1 MSQIIDNGLEKY
13 KMRIFN
19 HIIKLLWEDK
29 IEEIDKLPDKILG
42 EDIKDENERAILKN
56 FIRIVMGLDPI
67 NNLHEDESLKELAK
81 KATLL
86 NEISDPIITVIT
98 DACKNCSELSITEDG
113 IERCNVRDK
122 HMQCNENNNCSGCG
136 DCMSNCNLGAI
147 SDKIEF
153 VPIINM
159 LKDKTVPVYAI
170 VAPAYIG
177 QFGKDATP
185 GKIRAAFKSMG
196 FTDMI
201 EVALAADILSAKESY
216 EYHHH
221 MKTSEGK
228 YFITSCCCPVWV
240 SMIQKNYTQ
249 IVENVSPSVSP
260 MIACGRAIKV
270 IDSNAKVVFIGP
282 CTAKK
287 KEITLDD
294 VKGAVDFV
302 LTFKEVEEIF
312 NALEIDVKSM
322 EEDNRVEASFAG
334 RTYARVGGVSKAI
347 EISVK
352 SIDNDIP
359 FKAIAF
365 NGTKECKEGLEK
377 LISGEV
383 DATFIEGMG
392 CIGGCVGGP
401 RRNISVEEGTKNVD
415 EYSNETSMKTP
426 FDNINVAQFLT
437 SLGIKKI
444 ESLDSYNKKEETS
457 DIFRRKF
464 I

>member
-1 MSQIIDNGLEKY
+1 MSQIIDNKLEKY
-13 KMRIFN
+13 KMKIFN
-19 HIIKLLWEDK
+19 NVVKLLWEDK
-29 IEEIDKLPDKILG
+29 IGEIDQLPERILG
-42 EDIKDENERAILKN
+42 EDIKDENERAMLKN

-67 NNLHEDESLKELAK
+67 NNLHKDESLKEIAQ
-81 KATLL
+81 KAIAL
-86 NEISDPIITVIT
+86 NEVSDPIITVIT
-98 DACKNCSELSITEDG
+98 EACKNCSELSITKDG
-113 IERCNVRDK
+113 IETCSVRDK
-122 HMQCNENNNCSGCG
+122 HIDCNENNKCSGCG
-136 DCMSNCNLGAI
+136 ECMSNCNLGAI
-147 SDKIEF
+147 SDKVEF

-177 QFGKDATP
+177 QFGNDATP
-185 GKIRAAFKSMG
+185 GKIRAAFKNMG

-216 EYHHH
+216 EYYHH
-221 MKTSEGK
+221 MKESNGE

-240 SMIQKNYTQ
+240 SMIQKNYAQ
-249 IVENVSPSVSP
+249 VVENVSPSVSP

-270 IDSNAKVVFIGP
+270 IDPNAKVVFIGP

-294 VKGAVDFV
+294 IKGAVDFV

-347 EISVK
+347 EVSVK
-352 SIDNDIP
+352 SLDMNIP

-365 NGTKECKEGLEK
+365 NGSKECKEGLEK

-401 RRNISVEEGTKNVD
+401 RRNLSVEEGTKNVD
-415 EYSNETSMKTP
+415 EYSNNTSMKTP
-426 FDNINVAQFLT
+426 FDNINVIQFLT
-437 SLGIKKI
+437 SLGIKRI
-444 ESLDSYNKKEETS
+444 ESLDAYNNEEKTS
-457 DIFRRKF
+457 DIFRREF
-464 I
+464 V

>member
-1 MSQIIDNGLEKY
+1 MSQIIDNKLEKY
-13 KMRIFN
+13 KMKIFN
-19 HIIKLLWEDK
+19 HIVKLIWEDN

-42 EDIKDENERAILKN
+42 EDVKNENERAILKN
-56 FIRIVMGLDPI
+56 FIRVVMGLDPI
-67 NNLHEDESLKELAK
+67 NNLYKDESLKEIVN
-81 KATLL
+81 KARGL

-98 DACKNCSELSITEDG
+98 DACKNCSELAISEDG
-113 IERCNVRDK
+113 IEQCNVRDK

-136 DCMSNCNLGAI
+136 DCMNNCNLGAI
-147 SDKIEF
+147 SDKVEF

-159 LKDKTVPVYAI
+159 LKDQTVPVYAI
-170 VAPAYIG
+170 VAPAYVG
-177 QFGKDATP
+177 QFGHDASP
-185 GKIRAAFKSMG
+185 GKIRAALKHMG

-216 EYHHH
+216 EYYHH
-221 MKTSEGK
+221 MKTNEGK

-270 IDSNAKVVFIGP
+270 INPTAKVVFIGP

-294 VKGAVDFV
+294 IKGAVDFV
-302 LTFKEVEEIF
+302 LTFKEIEEIF
-312 NALEIDVKSM
+312 NALEIDVKNM
-322 EEDNRVEASFAG
+322 KEDNRVEASFAG

-352 SIDNDIP
+352 TLGNDIP
-359 FKAIAF
+359 FEAIAF

-377 LISGEV
+377 LINGEV
-383 DATFIEGMG
+383 NATFIEGMG

-401 RRNISVEEGTKNVD
+401 RRNLSVEEGTRNVD
-415 EYSNETSMKTP
+415 KYSNETSMKTP
-426 FDNINVAQFLT
+426 FDNINVLQFLT

-444 ESLDSYNKKEETS
+444 EFLDSYNQKENVS